1 MKLRASLKYQL
12 FSYLNPL
19 VIFYGVVILLNVSAG
34 VLTLTVNKGT
44 ASLAGNDIATVI
56 FAFVLGLNSVK
67 ESFLMMA
74 VNGRTRRTSFYTI
87 TLGAFIASACMAAAD
102 MLLGLAIAPVFAWSG
117 TLYDMLYGRAQGLI
131 GILTE
136 YGWRIALYGFTTLS
150 GVWIAALYYRMNKG
164 FKVGVS
170 VGVPLLLFFV
180 TPIVEETYTHGR
192 IIGSIGHALE
202 YMFGLGSTQPQ
213 PAMFC
218 LWGTLLILAWAGIF
232 WACMRRAEVRE

>member
-12 FSYLNPL
+12 YSYLKPL

-44 ASLAGNDIATVI
+44 ADLAGNDIATVI

-74 VNGRTRRTSFYTI
+74 ANGRTRRTAFY
-87 TLGAFIASACMAAAD
+87 AIALSALIAASCMAAAD
-102 MLLGLAIAPVFAWSG
+102 MLLGLAIAPFFAWSG

-136 YGWRIALYGFTTLS
+136 YGWRIALYGLAALS
-150 GVWIAALYYRMNKG
+150 GVWISALYYRMNKG
-164 FKVGVS
+164 FKIGVS
-170 VGVPLLLFFV
+170 VGVPLLLFFAL
-180 TPIVEETYTHGR
+180 PIVEESYTHGR
-192 IIGSIGHALE
+192 IIELAMYAVK
-202 YMFGLGSTQPQ
+202 YMFGFGGTAPQ

-218 LWGTLLILAWAGIF
+218 LWGTLLILASAGIF
-232 WACMRRAEVRE
+232 WACMRRAEVKE